1 MIVVKNFDDPESD
14 SIISRNGWR
23 SIYSNESYQ
32 GRFYLAGLEEAK
44 GYVITFLDDDDM
56 YVNSRL
62 AEVHKA
68 FTTYKGLIYFHNSQT
83 VIDKEGREAPGV
95 KQQRVS
101 KNIIK
106 AEDAVIS
113 VEALREVSK
122 RYKVDLVGFVL
133 RFVRAHADFN
143 GSSMAVRR
151 EVIEAVS
158 GLLRELPI
166 GIDIFTFSSALKA
179 GGLLYFTDRRLTL
192 YRAHSENWSSTSAV
206 GGRHEVYVRQARA
219 RLQLTLAN
227 RIVGSL
233 LGDDVN
239 YYLCHEIVSR
249 GGFQYL
255 PLPELGTLPQGLRL
269 SPSHVGE
276 ALRCYRAGTY
286 SLANAIFV
294 MGQSLLGPLLAPPK
308 ARQLLGEALVR
319 LRRLARS
326 WVSP

>member
-1 MIVVKNFDDPESD
+1 VIVVKNFDDPESD

-179 GGLLYFTDRRLTL
+179 EGLLYFTDRRLTL
-192 YRAHSENWSSTSAV
+192 YRAHSEN
-206 GGRHEVYVRQARA
+206 
-219 RLQLTLAN
+219 
-227 RIVGSL
+227 
-233 LGDDVN
+233 
-239 YYLCHEIVSR
+239 
-249 GGFQYL
+249 
-255 PLPELGTLPQGLRL
+255 
-269 SPSHVGE
+269 
-276 ALRCYRAGTY
+276 
-286 SLANAIFV
+286 
-294 MGQSLLGPLLAPPK
+294 
-308 ARQLLGEALVR
+308 
-319 LRRLARS
+319 
-326 WVSP
+326 